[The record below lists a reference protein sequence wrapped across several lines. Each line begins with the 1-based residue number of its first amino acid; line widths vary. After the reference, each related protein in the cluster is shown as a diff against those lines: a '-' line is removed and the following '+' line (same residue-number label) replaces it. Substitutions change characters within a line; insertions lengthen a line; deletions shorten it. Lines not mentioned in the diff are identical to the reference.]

1 MVQVVKILTYDRHGL
16 GDDIR
21 ALTNIHLHKVVPIS
35 QTIFS
40 DAFSW
45 MKSFV
50 SWLKCH
56 WSLFLRVQFII
67 SSFGLDDA
75 YIRH

>member
-1 MVQVVKILTYDRHGL
+1 MLWVVQSNELVMKGADLTQLPQDNM
-16 GDDIR
+16 
-21 ALTNIHLHKVVPIS
+21 AAIS

-50 SWLKCH
+50 
-56 WSLFLRVQFII
+56 F
-67 SSFGLDDA
+67 
-75 YIRH
+75 